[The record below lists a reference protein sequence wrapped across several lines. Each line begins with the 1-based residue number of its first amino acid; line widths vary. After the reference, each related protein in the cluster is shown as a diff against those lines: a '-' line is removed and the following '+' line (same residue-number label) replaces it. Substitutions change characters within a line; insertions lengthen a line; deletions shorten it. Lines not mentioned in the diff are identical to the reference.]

1 MTDDNK
7 RRWKGPGKD
16 NKNTS
21 GRQMGERKVIAH
33 RAKNESSKRWIERQL
48 QDPYVR
54 KARDEG
60 YRARAA
66 YKLLEIDEK
75 MDLLRKGQ
83 RVVDLGCAPGGWMQ
97 VALKKGALEVA
108 GIDLLP
114 VEPMEGAH
122 IVQGDVT
129 HPEDVEALLEGL
141 SGPVDLVLSDMA
153 ANTTGHKQTDHLRT
167 VALVEMAV
175 AFAIEHL
182 APGGSFCSKVFQG
195 GATRE
200 IRQAPPKVSRS
211 RSSWD
216 VWIRLRECTA
226 IPSAVAGAAPS
237 AQENPVL
244 STMIREAPRS
254 TACEMGVWLAT
265 PPSTHR
271 CPPC

>member
-1 MTDDNK
+1 MSDDGK
-7 RRWKGPGKD
+7 RRWKGPGKES
-16 NKNTS
+16 KNTS
-21 GRQMGERKVIAH
+21 GRQMSERKVIAH

-54 KARDEG
+54 KAKDEG

-97 VALKKGALEVA
+97 VAVKKGALEVV

-122 IVQGDVT
+122 IIEGDVT
-129 HPEDVEALLEGL
+129 NPEDVEAMLKGL
-141 SGPVDLVLSDMA
+141 SGAPDLVLSDMA

-175 AFAIEHL
+175 AFAVEHL

-195 GATRE
+195 GATKE
-200 IRQAPPKVSRS
+200 
-211 RSSWD
+211 
-216 VWIRLRECTA
+216 
-226 IPSAVAGAAPS
+226 
-237 AQENPVL
+237 VL
-244 STMIREAPRS
+244 ETLKAHFKTVKHIK
-254 TACEMGVWLAT
+254 
-265 PPSTHR
+265 PPSSR
-271 CPPC
+271 AGSPEIFVVAKGFKGR